1 MSYCHVLIFFLAI
14 TAIAKCDDEPDF
26 YTFNVQDIEGDEVSL
41 EEYRGTVSKNGP
53 AIE

>member
-41 EEYRGTVSKNGP
+41 EEYRGTVSKNGL